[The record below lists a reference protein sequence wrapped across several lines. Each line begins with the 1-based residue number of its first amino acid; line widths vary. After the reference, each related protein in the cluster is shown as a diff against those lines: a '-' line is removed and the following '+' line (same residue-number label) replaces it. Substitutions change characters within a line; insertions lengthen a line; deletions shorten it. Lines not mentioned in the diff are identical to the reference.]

1 MNLFNFIKSQ
11 LQIVQVINEY
21 TTLKQAGVYWK
32 GICPFHSEKTPSFT
46 VSPHRDIF
54 YCFGCHT
61 SGDVIS
67 FIAKVENYSQIE
79 AAKFLSERF
88 SIAIPKEISKEF
100 TSSEIS
106 NEQKDRYFSICY
118 EVARWCHENLNKST
132 EALNYMTKRGFSKEN
147 ISKYAVGYFPG
158 GQVNIKSLLKAM
170 LKQGILADDLIKCSI
185 IMESKGSFYSP
196 FEERI
201 MFPISDQ
208 LGRFCGFG
216 GRIFKEND
224 DRAKYYNSHENSYF
238 NKGSLLYGLDLAKKT
253 IQEKGYAFLVEGYTD
268 CIAMTQNGYQN
279 SIAALGTACTIEHL
293 KLLSRFAQKIYVL
306 YDGDQAGQKA
316 ILRLTEMCWNV
327 NMEVR
332 VVSLLD
338 KEDPASFLNKNGDLQ
353 KLVDSA
359 KDIYSFFIES
369 SSENFSTKNLNE
381 KIWTVKK
388 LLDIIRNI
396 DDQLKRDILLQE
408 IATKLNV
415 PLESLKN
422 KFESDVPRKNAD
434 FESAHDINS
443 DNSPQ
448 ERLFAVIINNF
459 NLLTPEYYYLCDFF
473 DSPSKEILSKL
484 ILLKEANEE
493 VVFTDFWDKLDESE
507 KVFVNK
513 SLIENQNQKDLS
525 ANFKNSILQFQKKNW
540 KNISHLIKLKLI
552 QAQKN
557 SDPVMINKIITEF
570 DKLKKKLINGGCN
583 D

>member
-100 TSSEIS
+100 NSSEIS

-158 GQVNIKSLLKAM
+158 GQTNIKSLLKAM

-216 GRIFKEND
+216 GRVFKEND

-268 CIAMTQNGYQN
+268 CIAMAQSGYQN

-422 KFESDVPRKNAD
+422 KFESDVPRKNTD

-484 ILLKEANEE
+484 ISLKEVNEE
-493 VVFTDFWDKLDESE
+493 VVFTDFWDKLDEGE

-513 SLIENQNQKDLS
+513 SLMENQNQKDLS